1 MSSTFDRIEKS
12 AHSYVTKLRWALGL
26 NGALAIAAGVV
37 ILLWPGISLYA
48 LTLLFGAF
56 ALARGLVGIVAAF
69 SSETKGERGWVV
81 FTSILNIAVGIV
93 VLVWTGISALALLYV
108 IGAYAI
114 VLGVITIVAGF
125 WLPIDGSDSVLSVVT
140 GLISILFGIVIFA
153 SPEAGALATLTLIAA
168 FLLII
173 GISELVVAIG
183 GKRLIVNDLRRE
195 FKDAIGSSGLSKPQ
209 PQPKPQPQG

>member
-1 MSSTFDRIEKS
+1 MSSTFDRIEK
-12 AHSYVTKLRWALGL
+12 AADTYVTKLRWALGL

-48 LTLLFGAF
+48 LTLLVGAF
-56 ALARGLVGIVAAF
+56 ALARGLVGIVSAF
-69 SSETKGERGWVV
+69 SADTKGERGWVV
-81 FTSILNIAVGIV
+81 FSSLLNIAVGII

-114 VLGVITIVAGF
+114 VLGVVAIGAGF
-125 WLPIDGSDSVLSVVT
+125 WLPLDGTDSVLTIVT
-140 GLISILFGIVIFA
+140 GLVSILFGIVIFS
-153 SPEAGALATLTLIAA
+153 SPGDGALATLTLIAA

-183 GKRLIVNDLRRE
+183 GKKLIVHDLNQA
-195 FKDAIGSSGLSKPQ
+195 FAQQAKKL
-209 PQPKPQPQG
+209 PKPQPQS